1 MWLEQALRGRSAAGA
16 QKALASTMLKPFRSL
31 AAPAARA
38 ALTNT
43 GKLILKDHIEYCLVD
58 AVEHG
63 DPAPIQHLNKAI
75 EQFILSN
82 NAGKPGNEARHKPRL
97 VSLGERPGARPV
109 RSRTPGKSLL
119 VPAFLRSDPQRC
131 CWISRRQ

>member
-1 MWLEQALRGRSAAGA
+1 MWLEQALRERSAAGA
-16 QKALASTMLKPFRSL
+16 QKALASTMLKPFRSPT
-31 AAPAARA
+31 APAERA

-43 GKLILKDHIEYCLVD
+43 GKFILKDHIEYCLVD

-63 DPAPIQHLNKAI
+63 DPAPVQQLNNAI

-82 NAGKPGNEARHKPRL
+82 NVGKPGNEARHKPRL
-97 VSLGERPGARPV
+97 VSLGEGPGARPV
-109 RSRTPGKSLL
+109 RSRAPGKSPR
-119 VPAFLRSDPQRC
+119 VPAFLRSGPQQC